1 MNMKEVKGA
10 PTRLISYLFSFSLP
24 FSNLYIWTDLT
35 PMCRAQLCFRLW
47 NQIKKNILS
56 PKSSLPTESQ
66 VKDATHPSLTLS
78 LTSFSSSVSHMIEVG
93 PFCVSLF
100 LCL

>member
-10 PTRLISYLFSFSLP
+10 PTRLISYLFPFSLP

-56 PKSSLPTESQ
+56 PKSSLLTESQ

-78 LTSFSSSVSHMIEVG
+78 LTSFSSSASHMIEVG
-93 PFCVSLF
+93 PSCVSLF